1 VRRVN
6 VVTRLPRALAAAGLA
21 IALAVGATGASAS
34 GDAAMDPL
42 KALVDGAQRSDKNR
56 LRDRYRH
63 PQETLAFFG
72 LKDDLTVVEIL
83 PGSGGY
89 WAEIL
94 APYLAAHG
102 RYYAAGPEN
111 NPASPDG
118 QKEIAAFAAKL
129 AADPADFGKVIVTE
143 FAGDRHDIAPPGTA
157 DLVVTFRNIH
167 NWMASGDADR
177 AFAAFYKALKPG
189 GVLGVE
195 EHRGRPDQ
203 PQDPLAKSGY
213 VREDY
218 AIALAEKA
226 GFRLL
231 ARSEINANP
240 KDTKDYSVGVWALPP
255 TYRLKD
261 QDRARYEAIG
271 ESDRFT
277 LTFVKP
283 AP

>member
-1 VRRVN
+1 MRRVN
-6 VVTRLPRALAAAGLA
+6 VETGLPRSLAAAGLA
-21 IALAVGATGASAS
+21 IAIAVGATGASAS
-34 GDAAMDPL
+34 GDAAVDPL
-42 KALVDGAQRSDKNR
+42 RTLVDGAQRSDKNR

-63 PQETLAFFG
+63 PLETLAFFG

-94 APYLAAHG
+94 APYLAVHG

-143 FAGDRHDIAPPGTA
+143 FAGDQHDIAPPGTA

-177 AFAAFYKALKPG
+177 AFAAFFKALKPG

-203 PQDPLAKSGY
+203 PQDPLARSGY

>member
-1 VRRVN
+1 MRRVN

-34 GDAAMDPL
+34 GDAAVDPL
-42 KALVDGAQRSDKNR
+42 RTLVDGAQRSDKNR

-63 PQETLAFFG
+63 PLETLAFFG

-94 APYLAAHG
+94 APYLAVHG

-143 FAGDRHDIAPPGTA
+143 FAGDQHDIAPPGTA

-177 AFAAFYKALKPG
+177 AFAAFFKALKPG

-213 VREDY
+213 VRVDY